1 MQISAELVKEL
12 REKCGAGVMEC
23 KKALESCEGS
33 LEKASAML
41 KEKGLAIAEKKAAR
55 TALKGIIEPYIHG
68 GGRVGALIELNC
80 ETDFVARL
88 PEFQELA
95 HSLAMQVTAM
105 NPKYVSVEAVPE
117 GVEVKPEVDC
127 LLSQP
132 YIKDPTKSIQA
143 VVTETVAKTGENI
156 KVGRFVRFELGA

>member
-1 MQISAELVKEL
+1 MQISAEMVKDL
-12 REKCGAGVMEC
+12 REKSGAGVMEC
-23 KKALESCEGS
+23 KKALESCEGN
-33 LEKASAML
+33 LEKASSLL
-41 KEKGLAIAEKKAAR
+41 KEKGLAIAEKKATR

-68 GGRVGALIELNC
+68 GGRVGALVELNC

-95 HSLAMQVTAM
+95 HNIAMQVTAM
-105 NPKYVSVEAVPE
+105 NPKYLSVEAVPQ

-132 YIKDPTKSIQA
+132 FIKDPTKNIQA
-143 VVTETVAKTGENI
+143 VVTETIAKTGENI
-156 KVGRFVRFELGA
+156 KVGRFVRYELGA

>member
-1 MQISAELVKEL
+1 MQISAEMVKEL
-12 REKCGAGVMEC
+12 REKSGAGVMEC

-33 LEKASAML
+33 LEKASAIL
-41 KEKGLAIAEKKAAR
+41 KEKGLAIAEKKAVR
-55 TALKGIIEPYIHG
+55 SALKGLIEPYIHG
-68 GGRVGALIELNC
+68 GGRVGALVELNC

-95 HSLAMQVTAM
+95 HNIAMQVTAM
-105 NPKYVSVEAVPE
+105 NPRFVCVEAVPQ
-117 GVEVKPEVDC
+117 GTEVKPELDC

-132 YIKDPTKSIQA
+132 YIKDPTKTIQS
-143 VVTETVAKTGENI
+143 VITETVAKTGENI